1 MMHTLESPLH
11 SLKVWKTIIH
21 NGKQFVQIT
30 LLEPK
35 LSGYLL
41 ILSFLVNDL
50 HSCKLSLNYIE
61 VFFIARKEAIKK
73 RF

>member
-1 MMHTLESPLH
+1 MHTLKPALH
-11 SLKVWKTIIH
+11 SFKSLENQH

-30 LLEPK
+30 LLERK

-50 HSCKLSLNYIE
+50 QSCKLSLNYI
-61 VFFIARKEAIKK
+61 FARKEAIK
-73 RF
+73 RTF